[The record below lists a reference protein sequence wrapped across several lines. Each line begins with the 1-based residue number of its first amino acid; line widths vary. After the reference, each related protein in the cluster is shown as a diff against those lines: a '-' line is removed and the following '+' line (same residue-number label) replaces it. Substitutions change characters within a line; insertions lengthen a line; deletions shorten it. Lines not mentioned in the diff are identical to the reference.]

1 MNNTSDSSRVTRK
14 GQIVIPAHLRK
25 KMGITAGTR
34 LTVTDDGL
42 RIFLQIAKP
51 ISEADFKKAEVE
63 IAASVGEMPKTMLVK
78 LLCYRT
84 GLKPR
89 EVKARLFGKTISD

>member
-1 MNNTSDSSRVTRK
+1 MKNKPDSSKVTRK

-25 KMGITAGTR
+25 RMGITAWTR
-34 LTVTDDGL
+34 FTVTDEGL

-51 ISEADFKKAEVE
+51 LSDAAFQRVRAE
-63 IAASVGEMPKTMLVK
+63 IAASFGELPTTMLVK

-84 GLKPR
+84 GLRPR
-89 EVKARLFGKTISD
+89 EVKTRLGD